1 MKPIDL
7 LEQTV
12 RDIALNI
19 VMPSYLKVDS
29 ARKSDGSMLSKTD
42 LASQRALQER
52 LPEIIDAPVLGEE
65 MTYEQQQQLWLH
77 SQNGLWVCDPID
89 GTNNFVCGIPHFA
102 VSVGYIKDGRTQLG
116 VVFNPVTGECFSA
129 ERHHGAFFNGNRL
142 PTRHTNKTLLRE
154 AVVGLDVKRL
164 RSAKLVSSINNF
176 SPFGALRCMGSSTL
190 DWCFVAAA
198 RYDIYLHGGQNL
210 WDYAAGALIA
220 EEAGVLIDTLEGDDF
235 WSGAHTFQRSV
246 IAARDPELFIQWR
259 NWIRKN
265 Q

>member
-12 RDIALNI
+12 REIALNI
-19 VMPSYLKVDS
+19 VMPSYLKVTS
-29 ARKSDGSMLSKTD
+29 ARKSDGSALSQTD
-42 LASQRALQER
+42 LASQRALQQK

-65 MTYEQQQQLWLH
+65 MNHEQHLQLWHH
-77 SQNGLWVCDPID
+77 SENGLWVCDPID
-89 GTNNFVCGIPHFA
+89 GTNNFVSGIPHFA
-102 VSVGYIKDGRTQLG
+102 LSVAYIRDGRAQLG

-129 ERHHGAFFNGNRL
+129 QRHQGAFLNGQRL
-142 PTRHTNKTLLRE
+142 PIRRTHKPLLRE
-154 AVVGLDVKRL
+154 AVAGLDVKRL
-164 RSAKLVSSINNF
+164 RSAKLISSINNF

-198 RYDIYLHGGQNL
+198 RYDVYLHGGQNL

-235 WSGAHTFQRSV
+235 WSGLHTFQRSV
-246 IAARDPELFIQWR
+246 IAASDADLFQQWR